1 MLQDTA
7 DPEPKFT
14 GDGFVI
20 SKKYDVFIFINTGWS
35 IEIMK
40 EGFLILAN
48 RLLIHGVTP
57 GPAWPTSNRT

>member
-20 SKKYDVFIFINTGWS
+20 SKKYDVFIFINTG
-35 IEIMK
+35 
-40 EGFLILAN
+40 
-48 RLLIHGVTP
+48 
-57 GPAWPTSNRT
+57 